1 MNQDEL
7 NAAVEAQRAA
17 LRELTDETLS
27 VTWLAT
33 EVMQMSAE
41 LAVTRG
47 WLIDELERRMT
58 PDRFDAWIW
67 TDGDAV
73 DPFPFLTRK

>member
-27 VTWLAT
+27 VTWLMT
-33 EVMQMSAE
+33 ETLEMSAE
-41 LAVTRG
+41 LAKTRG
-47 WLIDELERRMT
+47 WLIDELEQRMS
-58 PDRFDAWIW
+58 PDRFDAWIF

-73 DPFPFLTRK
+73 DPFPFLAGR